1 MPVHQG
7 QQCQHDK
14 GNNTSTTVQTRQVD
28 RGSNTGAMMVTMPM
42 WHESKEVSKIRTTT
56 PEQQGQ
62 QHPCN
67 LGDGASAMRVTTPL
81 WQWQRSLCINNSND
95 TIVSTAMTPAWR
107 WQQHHQGKGNN
118 NIATMA
124 KMPGLQRRL
133 HINDGNTFAMRV
145 MTQLDDSK
153 DACASM
159 MAMIPL
165 LQRPTTPARW
175 LH

>member
-1 MPVHQG
+1 MLPSSIALASSSSFCWHYGPHCAGGAVLNVLALFTLLHWCCRCLRHGLPCCPQLSICHLNKGKDACKSTQCKHKEGKEACATRAIMPVHQG

-81 WQWQRSLCINNSND
+81 
-95 TIVSTAMTPAWR
+95 
-107 WQQHHQGKGNN
+107 
-118 NIATMA
+118 
-124 KMPGLQRRL
+124 
-133 HINDGNTFAMRV
+133 
-145 MTQLDDSK
+145 
-153 DACASM
+153 
-159 MAMIPL
+159 
-165 LQRPTTPARW
+165 
-175 LH
+175 